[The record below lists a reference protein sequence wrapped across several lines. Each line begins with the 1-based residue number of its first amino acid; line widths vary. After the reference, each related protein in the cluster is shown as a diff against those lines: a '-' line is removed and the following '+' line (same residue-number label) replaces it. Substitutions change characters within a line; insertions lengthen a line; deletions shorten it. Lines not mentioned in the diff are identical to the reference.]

1 MTLAEH
7 YARFA
12 SQLEWEQLPAE
23 VRLIA
28 LELFADWVAN
38 AAAGYHSPLPQ
49 ALLSLAPAVGAA
61 GRALQIGELKSADPL
76 WASLVNASASHA
88 NEFDDSYRTGL
99 YHPGAPTQAAAFS
112 AACLSEAPGHALLTA
127 IVAGYEISLRLA
139 AAINPA
145 HYKIWHTT
153 GTVGAFGAAA
163 AAASVL
169 DLTLGQ
175 TTSAFGLAGTQ
186 AAGLWEV
193 LPETPQAKN
202 LHPAK
207 AAHSGLLAA
216 LLALKGIQGPASI
229 FEGKRGFFAATVPAP
244 VEEVHCLA
252 GLGEQWLTLDTTF
265 KAYPVCGHT
274 MTSIEASLQLYGQ
287 TEISAIET
295 IEVRAHPVS
304 IQIAG
309 AQFPADKAMAKF
321 SIPYCVAVTLLKG
334 QVGEEEFSSRL
345 IGDAAIDELLHRITL
360 VADDGLSN
368 VEGQRPAR
376 VTLHLKGG
384 KTLTAMAE
392 VRKGDPELP
401 MTAKEKRDKCIRL
414 TNPVWGSTGAA
425 RIHEAI
431 TQLPASTNVLKWA
444 EGLRSLIE
452 R

>member
-7 YARFA
+7 YARFT
-12 SQLEWEQLPAE
+12 SQLEWTQLPAE
-23 VRLIA
+23 VRLIT
-28 LELFADWVAN
+28 LELFADWFAN
-38 AAAGYHSPLPQ
+38 AAAGHNSPLTQ
-49 ALLSLAPAVGAA
+49 ALLSLAPSHDVPGGALRIA
-61 GRALQIGELKSADPL
+61 DLKTADPL
-76 WASLVNASASHA
+76 WAALVNASASHA
-88 NEFDDSYRTGL
+88 NEFDDSYRAGL
-99 YHPGAPTQAAAFS
+99 YHPGAPIQAAAFS
-112 AACLSEAPGHALLTA
+112 AACLSETTGAAFLTA
-127 IVAGYEISLRLA
+127 IVAGYEISMRLA
-139 AAINPA
+139 SAINPA

-163 AAASVL
+163 AAASIL
-169 DLTLGQ
+169 GLTAEQ
-175 TTSAFGLAGTQ
+175 TASAFGLAGTQ

-193 LPETPQAKN
+193 LPDSPQAKN

-216 LLALKGIQGPASI
+216 MLSLKGIQGPASI

-274 MTSIEASLQLYGQ
+274 MTSIEASLKLYGQ
-287 TEISAIET
+287 TEISAIEI

-304 IQIAG
+304 IHIAG
-309 AQFPADKAMAKF
+309 ERFPADEVKAKF

-334 QVGEEEFSSRL
+334 HVGEEEFSPRL
-345 IGDAAIDELLHRITL
+345 IRDAAIKELLHRITL

-384 KTLTAMAE
+384 KTLTATAE

-414 TNPVWGSTGAA
+414 TNPVWGSAGAA

-431 TQLPASTNVLKWA
+431 NQLPASTNVLKWA